1 MGFTLHPYGAPSP
14 LRTGSSCIVANSSAP
29 SASSPHL
36 AGEAVKTQ
44 PHSQPRSP
52 SSRALGSRLHTQV
65 FLLHVEAGRAARNRD
80 GWGNVKE
87 WMSGQLARRMY
98 DGGVDQREKWLA
110 VACAG

>member
-1 MGFTLHPYGAPSP
+1 MNTDKRSQGGWDSPYIPMVHPALCAQDPVALWPTVLLH
-14 LRTGSSCIVANSSAP
+14 RHH
-29 SASSPHL
+29 SPHL

-52 SSRALGSRLHTQV
+52 SSRALGSRLHTQF

-87 WMSGQLARRMY
+87 WMSGQLAR
-98 DGGVDQREKWLA
+98 
-110 VACAG
+110 